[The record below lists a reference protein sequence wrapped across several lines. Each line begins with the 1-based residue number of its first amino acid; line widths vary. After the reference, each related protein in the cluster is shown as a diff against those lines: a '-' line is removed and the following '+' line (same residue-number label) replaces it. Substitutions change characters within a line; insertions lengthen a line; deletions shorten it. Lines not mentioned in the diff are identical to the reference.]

1 MPCIVTSKHNGYQH
15 FHKLDENFSPAVLDW
30 HCHQF
35 YEIFYHID
43 GDVDFLVEGHKYHL
57 EKNTLLIMRP
67 MEFHS
72 VLPRSP
78 AKYERFVINFK
89 PEDLLYICLENQ
101 MLAPFWDRPAGKGNL
116 FSIAGNHE
124 IQSIFS
130 KLACETGLPSK
141 AVDSRAEFL
150 LGELLV
156 QILQLSNQVDIGSTP
171 PLQSNNALV
180 NAVVAYIGE
189 NITQKLTLSDLAEQ
203 FFVSKQYL
211 SRLFKRYI
219 GAPVNE
225 YITHKKIGLAVQLLT
240 EGGKPTAV
248 AQQCGFTEYSTF
260 FRAFKRILGKKP
272 EDYKS

>member
-1 MPCIVTSKHNGYQH
+1 MACIVTSKHSGYQH
-15 FHKLDENFSPAVLDW
+15 FHKLDEDFSPAVLDW

-72 VLPRSP
+72 VLPHSP

-89 PEDLLYICLENQ
+89 PEDLLYIRLNERL
-101 MLAPFWDRPAGKGNL
+101 LAPFLNRPAGKENL
-116 FSIAGNHE
+116 FSVAGNHE
-124 IQSIFS
+124 IQSLFS
-130 KLACETGLPSK
+130 KLSAAMDLP
-141 AVDSRAEFL
+141 AEENDTRAEFL
-150 LGELLV
+150 LGELLI
-156 QILQLSNQVDIGSTP
+156 QILHLSKQGDIGLAPT
-171 PLQSNNALV
+171 LQSNNALV

-189 NITQKLTLSDLAEQ
+189 NITQKLTLSDLASR

-211 SRLFKRYI
+211 SRIFKRYI

-225 YITHKKIGLAVQLLT
+225 YIVRKKIGLAVQLIA
-240 EGGKPTAV
+240 EGGKPTVV
-248 AQQCGFTEYSTF
+248 AQQCGFSEYSTF

-272 EDYKS
+272 EDYKF